1 MGRASYGSFNPM
13 QGKEIRMAIRIKKYE
28 FRAASRNWWLERIV
42 RDGEKIIRLNRET
55 SEGSGAWEDVADFK
69 YDVLAK
75 STVAVRLSTEEMYSI
90 MFQVRPDN
98 EDIKIYSMLFDML
111 ANMVTPAMPGE
122 V

>member
-1 MGRASYGSFNPM
+1 
-13 QGKEIRMAIRIKKYE
+13 MAIRIKKYE